1 MRSLTLTAAAAAAL
15 LSAESVANRASAMM
29 FASPAGIR
37 AVIESLNVTANVQ
50 YVYGGRGYCWYDY
63 GWNGPGWYW
72 CGYAYRRG
80 FGWGGGEG
88 FRGWRFGRGGGG
100 DGRHLFDLVINLIT
114 ARALG
119 LEIPLPLLARADEV
133 IE

>member
-1 MRSLTLTAAAAAAL
+1 VVKIIRFSPAVMPVLCGVRYEGTKRLIHSTKVVRQEQIRREEVMRSLTLTAAAAAAL

-72 CGYAYRRG
+72 CGYAYSPSYSPK
-80 FGWGGGEG
+80 
-88 FRGWRFGRGGGG
+88 
-100 DGRHLFDLVINLIT
+100 I
-114 ARALG
+114 
-119 LEIPLPLLARADEV
+119 AD
-133 IE
+133 